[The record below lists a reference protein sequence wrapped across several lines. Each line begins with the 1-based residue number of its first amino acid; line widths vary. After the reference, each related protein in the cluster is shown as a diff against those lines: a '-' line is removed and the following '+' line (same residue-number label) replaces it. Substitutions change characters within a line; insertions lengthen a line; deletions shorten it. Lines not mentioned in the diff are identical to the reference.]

1 MPSTHSAIIMFYGTY
16 ITLASTWLPLHASL
30 PQTPFLR
37 PFAALVAITFACAVA
52 SSRILL
58 GYHTAPQVIV
68 GCIYGLTFAYVWFW
82 TWTHRLSDLGQIVE
96 RQISVYIG

>member
-1 MPSTHSAIIMFYGTY
+1 MPSTHSAIIIFYGTY
-16 ITLASTWLPLHASL
+16 ITLACAWLPLHASL
-30 PQTPFLR
+30 PQTPLLR
-37 PFAALVAITFACAVA
+37 PLAALVAITFACAVA

-82 TWTHRLSDLGQIVE
+82 TWTHGLSDLGQIVE